1 MHEDTGE
8 LTSSRDPRLGQTCF
22 RDIVARHPDGIVVT
36 DRNGIV
42 RLANPAAEALL
53 GRAAEQMLGRAFD
66 FPAKA
71 GDVAE
76 QEVHSRGGMTAVEMR
91 VVETEWDG
99 EPAHLIVLHDITARR
114 KAGHAEREQR
124 RLAEALRDTAAALN
138 STLNFDE
145 VLDRILII
153 VGRVVPHDSVSLMLI
168 DPATETAYIV
178 RRRGFVEPGFEEA
191 VLALRLQVAGVPTLR
206 QVAASGRP
214 LIIPDIAAYPDWVHL
229 PETRWVRSYMSAPI
243 RVKGRV
249 AGFLNLNSSTPGFF
263 TLADADRLLAF
274 ADQAALAIENARL
287 FEAEREQG
295 ALAEALRDTA
305 AALNSTLDFDEVLD
319 RILAQVGRVAPH
331 DAANIM
337 LIDAPHGAARISLCR
352 GYADRGDEAA
362 LRAHRFVVDDLPNL
376 RQMAETGQAMIIA
389 DTWSYAGW
397 LRLPETMWV
406 RSYASMPIR
415 MKGQIVGFLNLDS
428 ATPGFF
434 TPAHADRLRAFADQ
448 AAVAIE
454 NAQLFET
461 AQRRLAEQAALL
473 AASTAVT
480 SSLDLALALNRLA
493 EQMCRAVDAT
503 SVYIGDWNAE
513 ANTSSVVAEYY
524 GPDALP
530 AERVSDLGVT
540 YDLTVDFSGEHDD
553 WLRAGNVAQF
563 HIDDPALPEATRAH
577 LARFGGHSVLNV
589 PLMVKGRVIGFV
601 SLWDS
606 RGLREFTPDEIALCR
621 GIAQQT
627 AVAIQNARLHEQ
639 VQRHAAE
646 LEQRVA
652 ERTAELDG
660 QRRRMQAIL
669 DAAGEG
675 IVFTDLH
682 GTIEYVNP
690 AMERIT
696 GYAAAEALGQNPR
709 ILQSGRTP
717 SAVYKDLWSSVARG
731 EVWRGELVNQRKDG
745 ALYDAALTVA
755 PLKGGDGQTIGYV
768 GVQRDITRQR
778 ELDRLKDQFV
788 ANVSHE
794 LRTPLANVKL
804 YLELLERGRPDKRD
818 QYRQTLKR
826 ETARLEKLITDL
838 LDLSRLDLGT
848 IPVLL
853 GPTDLNTLVTE
864 LLVDRVAL
872 ATDRGLTLDHQPAAI
887 LPPALADPAMIA
899 QALSNLIA
907 NAINYTPRGGHI
919 ALSTEVRSR
928 ENRDWLTFTVRDSGP
943 GISNADRLHI
953 FERFYRGEAG
963 RGSGLPGTGLGLAIC
978 REIVDRLGGHISVES
993 EPGQGAAFTVWLR
1006 PVE

>member
-8 LTSSRDPRLGQTCF
+8 FTSPTDPRLGQTCLGS
-22 RDIVARHPDGIVVT
+22 IVDRHPDGIVVT
-36 DRNGIV
+36 DRDGIV
-42 RLANPAAEALL
+42 RLANPSAEALL
-53 GRAAEQMLGRAFD
+53 DRPAEQMLGRAFD

-76 QEVHSRGGMTAVEMR
+76 MEVHSRSGLTAVEMR

-99 EPAHLIVLHDITARR
+99 KPAHLIVLHDITARR
-114 KAGHAEREQR
+114 KAAQAEREQR

-138 STLNFDE
+138 STLNLDE
-145 VLDRILII
+145 VLDRILFN

-168 DPATETAYIV
+168 DPTTETAYVV

-229 PETRWVRSYMSAPI
+229 PETRWVRAYMSAPI
-243 RVKGRV
+243 RVRGRV
-249 AGFLNLNSSTPGFF
+249 TGFLNLNSATPGFF

-305 AALNSTLDFDEVLD
+305 EALNSTLDFVEVLD
-319 RILAQVGRVAPH
+319 RILAQVGRVVPH

-337 LIDAPHGAARISLCR
+337 LIDAPHGIARIALCR
-352 GYADRGDEAA
+352 GYPDRDDEAA
-362 LRAHRFVVDDLPNL
+362 LRARRFVIDDLPNL
-376 RQMAETGQAMIIA
+376 RQMVETGQAMIIA
-389 DTWSYAGW
+389 DTWSHAGW
-397 LRLPETMWV
+397 LKLPEVMWV

-415 MKGQIVGFLNLDS
+415 LKGQIVGFLNLDS
-428 ATPGFF
+428 ATTGFF

-448 AAVAIE
+448 VAVALE
-454 NAQLFET
+454 NAQLFNT

-473 AASTAVT
+473 AASTAVA
-480 SSLDLALALNRLA
+480 SSLDLATVLGRLA
-493 EQMCRAVDAT
+493 EQMCRAADAT
-503 SVYIGDWNAE
+503 SVYIGDWSAQ
-513 ANTSSVVAEYY
+513 TSLSTVVAEYY

-530 AERVSDLGVT
+530 EERVSDLGVT
-540 YDLTVDFSGEHDD
+540 YHYAADFGDELERRLRSGQ
-553 WLRAGNVAQF
+553 VAQF
-563 HIDDPALPEATRAH
+563 HVDDPSLPEGTRAH
-577 LARFGGHSVLNV
+577 LARFGGRSILSV
-589 PLMVKGRVIGFV
+589 PLILKNATVGYAAM
-601 SLWDS
+601 WDS
-606 RGLREFTPDEIALCR
+606 RGRRDFTPDEIALCQ
-621 GIAQQT
+621 GIAQH
-627 AVAIQNARLHEQ
+627 AAIAFENARLFDQ

-646 LEQRVA
+646 LEQRVV
-652 ERTAELDG
+652 ERTGQLDE

-675 IVFTDLH
+675 IVFTDL
-682 GTIEYVNP
+682 GGAIEYVNP
-690 AMERIT
+690 ALERIT
-696 GYAAAEALGQNPR
+696 GYAAAEVLGQNPR
-709 ILQSGRTP
+709 LLQSGRTP

-731 EVWRGELVNQRKDG
+731 EVWRGELTNRRRDG

-755 PLKGGDGQTIGYV
+755 PLRGADGQTIGYV
-768 GVQRDITRQR
+768 GVQRDITRQK

-788 ANVSHE
+788 SNVSHE

-804 YLELLERGRPDKRD
+804 YLGLLERGRPDKHD
-818 QYRQTLKR
+818 QYMETLKR

-848 IPVLL
+848 IPVHL
-853 GPTDLNTLVTE
+853 GPTDLNALVTE

-872 ATDRGLTLDHQPAAI
+872 AAERGLTLDHQPATV

-899 QALSNLIA
+899 LALSNLIA

-919 ALSTEVRSR
+919 ALSTELLSR
-928 ENRDWLTFTVRDSGP
+928 ENRDWIIFTVRDSGP
-943 GISNADRLHI
+943 GISSADLPHI

-978 REIVDRLGGHISVES
+978 KEIVDRLGGHISVES
-993 EPGQGAAFTVWLR
+993 APGQGAAFTVWLR
-1006 PVE
+1006 PAE